1 MVDTFQT
8 PLFGS
13 CKNVQFFVLTEI
25 LTLLKDS
32 YCANCLYFIGN
43 FSSMPDIIYEI
54 KFKTA
59 RSGGKGGQNV
69 NKVETMV
76 EGYWDVEASLLFTD
90 EQKQRIKDK
99 LVNKIN
105 ADGKLLVKSQE
116 ERSQL
121 ANKEI
126 VVKKMNALLQK
137 ALTVQKKRKPTKPS
151 KASKL
156 KRLESKKINA
166 GLKQTRKKPV
176 TNE

>member
-1 MVDTFQT
+1 
-8 PLFGS
+8 
-13 CKNVQFFVLTEI
+13 
-25 LTLLKDS
+25 
-32 YCANCLYFIGN
+32 
-43 FSSMPDIIYEI
+43 MPDIIYEI